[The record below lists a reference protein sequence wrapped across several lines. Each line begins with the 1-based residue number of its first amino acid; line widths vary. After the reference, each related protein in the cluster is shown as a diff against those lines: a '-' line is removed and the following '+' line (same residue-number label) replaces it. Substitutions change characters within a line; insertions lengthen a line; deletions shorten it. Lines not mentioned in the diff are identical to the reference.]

1 MAGFVIGPDLYE
13 ALGGHLGA
21 RAEQVGFFLA
31 EWQPEER
38 RFTLHDWWAVPPEGL
53 EHQSDFHVSLADD
66 IRVEAIKWAWDS
78 GACLVEAH
86 SHGKWGPAKFSP
98 SDVWGFEEW
107 VPHLWW
113 RLRGRPYAA
122 LVTTDDTFDAVAWI
136 EGPNAVEQIE
146 QLDIE
151 GGDTRLATGRTLR
164 EGVDRGKFGTD
175 PNGAES
181 SD

>member
-1 MAGFVIGPDLYE
+1 MAVFVISPDLYE

-38 RFTLHDWWAVPPEGL
+38 RFALRDWRAIPPEGL
-53 EHQSDFHVSLADD
+53 EHQSDFHVSLRDETR
-66 IRVEAIKWAWDS
+66 IEAIKWAWES

-86 SHGKWGPAKFSP
+86 SHGEGHPAKFSA
-98 SDVWGFEEW
+98 SDLWGFEEW

-122 LVTTDDTFDAVAWI
+122 LVVAGETFDAIAWVD
-136 EGPNAVEQIE
+136 GPDAAEQIE
-146 QLDIE
+146 SLDIE
-151 GGDTRLATGRTLR
+151 GGDTLPSTGRTLR
-164 EGVDRGKFGTD
+164 EGLDRDDSHTGLE
-175 PNGAES
+175 GA
-181 SD
+181 

>member
-1 MAGFVIGPDLYE
+1 MASFVIGSDLYD

-31 EWQPEER
+31 DWRLEER
-38 RFTLHDWWAVPPEGL
+38 RFALRDWWAVPPEGL
-53 EHQSDFHVSLADD
+53 EYQSDFHVSLADD
-66 IRVEAIKWAWDS
+66 IRAEAIKWAWDS
-78 GACLVEAH
+78 GGCLVEAH

-122 LVTTDDTFDAVAWI
+122 LVTAGETFDAVAWVDR
-136 EGPNAVEQIE
+136 PNSVEQVE
-146 QLDIE
+146 SLDIE
-151 GGDTRLATGRTLR
+151 GGDTLLATRRSLR
-164 EGVDRGKFGTD
+164 EGVDRDEFD
-175 PNGAES
+175 AES
-181 SD
+181 EGAGYDI

>member
-1 MAGFVIGPDLYE
+1 MVSFAIGGDLYD

-31 EWQPEER
+31 KWQREKR
-38 RFTLHDWWAVPPEGL
+38 CFTLREWRAIPPEGL
-53 EHQSDFHVSLADD
+53 EHQTDFHVSLTDNM
-66 IRVEAIKWAWDS
+66 RVEVIKWAWDS

-98 SDVWGFEEW
+98 SDFWGFEEW

-122 LVTTDDTFDAVAWI
+122 LVTAGEAFDAVAWI
-136 EGPNAVEQIE
+136 DGPNAIEQIE
-146 QLDIE
+146 SLNVE
-151 GGDTRLATGRTLR
+151 GGDTLLATGRSLR
-164 EGVDRGKFGTD
+164 EGVDRD
-175 PNGAES
+175 ELDAEPEGAGYGA
-181 SD
+181 